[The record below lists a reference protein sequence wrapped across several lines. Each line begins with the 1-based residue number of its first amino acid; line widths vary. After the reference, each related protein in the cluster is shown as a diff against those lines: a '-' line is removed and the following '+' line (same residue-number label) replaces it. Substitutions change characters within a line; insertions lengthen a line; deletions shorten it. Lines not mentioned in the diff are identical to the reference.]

1 MSNWS
6 YICPCC
12 GKKIKTDYSK
22 EEVSKWPQMLFRC
35 EACLDILRI
44 NKDLTVSDFQ
54 KILRDNKKKR
64 KAESKLQEPE
74 TIGIMEDFS

>member
-12 GKKIKTDYSK
+12 GKKIKTDHSK
-22 EEVSKWPQMLFRC
+22 EEVRKWPQMLFRC
-35 EACLDILRI
+35 EACLDILRV
-44 NKDLTVSDFQ
+44 NEDLTVSDFQ
-54 KILRDNKKKR
+54 KILRENKKKR

-74 TIGIMEDFS
+74 RIEVMRL

>member
-1 MSNWS
+1 MGNWS

-12 GKKIKTDYSK
+12 GKKIETDYHIT
-22 EEVSKWPQMLFRC
+22 EVRKWVQALFRC
-35 EACLDILRI
+35 DVCLDVLRI
-44 NKDLTVSDFQ
+44 NEDLTVSDFQ

-74 TIGIMEDFS
+74 HIEVMRF